1 MCLIIQCQPDKIVRV
16 CLWPILTNI
25 LQMDRFALTVLCTSS
40 HLFIHPNP
48 HPPTAPRCYIHLRW
62 RFNSVFKKTG
72 NFSEEKSLRPN
83 KKNPVVCILWNM
95 KSLKELLILCRTF
108 WKTTTVGV
116 DPLVGF
122 PTKASVSPSTL
133 SPCTSRYLLSI
144 SCSQPTNPKVNADT
158 GTLNTHVWFVMQVQE
173 KQ

>member
-25 LQMDRFALTVLCTSS
+25 LPIDRFALTVLCTSS
-40 HLFIHPNP
+40 YLLIRPNP

-83 KKNPVVCILWNM
+83 KKYPVICILWNM
-95 KSLKELLILCRTF
+95 KSFKGNIMQDILKDYNSGSRPSGR
-108 WKTTTVGV
+108 VSDQGV
-116 DPLVGF
+116 
-122 PTKASVSPSTL
+122 SVSINVVPL
-133 SPCTSRYLLSI
+133 
-144 SCSQPTNPKVNADT
+144 
-158 GTLNTHVWFVMQVQE
+158 HVQVPPI
-173 KQ
+173 